1 MTFMRA
7 LVFIFATILLAA
19 CQTAQ
24 PPLVA
29 STGAVNVVSVQV
41 TQSASVPPES
51 DAARRVQVYAD
62 YRLKQQSRP
71 GGKQVQVAILITEVH
86 RKNPAA
92 SLLIGD
98 SNRIKALMTIS
109 GADGAPILQREVSA
123 MNSVAINGI
132 IGAVAAAAA
141 DTTETDDEL
150 ADDLASQAERAV
162 FGRALAAR
170 LKLPQPAAA
179 PSQ

>member
-1 MTFMRA
+1 MKSFRA
-7 LVFIFATILLAA
+7 AALCIVACLIAA
-19 CQTAQ
+19 CQTTQ

-29 STGAVNVVSVQV
+29 TTGAVNVVSVNV
-41 TQSASVPPES
+41 TQSASVPPDS
-51 DAARRVQVYAD
+51 DAAQRVKVYAD

-98 SNRIKALMTIS
+98 SNRMKASMTIS
-109 GADGAPILQREVSA
+109 GADGRLIQQREVSA
-123 MNSVAINGI
+123 MNSVVINGI

-141 DTTETDDEL
+141 DKTDTDDEL

-170 LKLPQPAAA
+170 LKLPKPALAAA
-179 PSQ
+179 Q